1 MIDYNNDGIGKLNDE
16 QEKQWLTATTYAS
29 IKAPVYTDALSL
41 LIPYVNSRINGYAVV
56 DEKWRIAVN
65 PSFFNL
71 SKEEQGFICCHE
83 ASHVLSLH
91 FQRAKAAHQSDLKT
105 SMLSQDIE
113 IDQQFSGVYGLTM
126 PDSYPMPDDYN
137 LKPFQTME
145 TYYPIIIQQN
155 GNGEG
160 SDESSHSMSTSSMN
174 ADNAGN
180 GSHNNNSKNQSS
192 DGNNS
197 RNHNNG
203 NHNGKHGSDKP
214 TGCAGD
220 NPDKISKDAD
230 NAGINGAGTADIVN
244 TMELTKDRAE
254 LMVKKYG
261 RGSGNGKLAG
271 WLIDGMTPPAVDWRE
286 LMRAIVSHVKTC
298 KSFQAIDRSF
308 SKINK
313 RAAGFI
319 PDIIMPG
326 YVSFNP
332 NVMFALDTSGSMDK
346 KEIMKALTEC
356 QSIID
361 NGLNGSCKMRAFCVD
376 TEIKE
381 EQVVSDVNDLNV
393 TGRGGTD
400 MMPAFR
406 YIRDM
411 RASDKPDLFVLATDG
426 YVPWDACRDY
436 MPDWECS
443 VVILITDR
451 SGLKQVPA
459 WLNDEATVLS
469 IDDDK

>member
-1 MIDYNNDGIGKLNDE
+1 MNDYNDDGIGKLSDE
-16 QEKQWLTATTYAS
+16 QEKQWLAATTYAS

-41 LIPYVNSRINGYAVV
+41 LIPYVSSRINGYAVV

-65 PSFFNL
+65 PSFFTL

-83 ASHVLSLH
+83 ATHVLSLH
-91 FQRAKAAHQSDLKT
+91 FQRAKAAHQADLKT

-113 IDQQFSGVYGLTM
+113 IDQQFAGVYGLTM
-126 PDSYPMPDDYN
+126 PDSYPMPDDYS
-137 LKPFQTME
+137 LPPFQTME
-145 TYYPIIIQQN
+145 TYYPIIILQN
-155 GNGEG
+155 NNGTGNQ
-160 SDESSHSMSTSSMN
+160 SSNNSMM
-174 ADNAGN
+174 NAGN
-180 GSHNNNSKNQSS
+180 DGNQSGSKGNSSDSKNPS
-192 DGNNS
+192 DGNNTTEGS
-197 RNHNNG
+197 
-203 NHNGKHGSDKP
+203 SDKP

-254 LMVKKYG
+254 MMVKKYG
-261 RGSGNGKLAG
+261 KGSGNGKLAG
-271 WLIDGMTPPAVDWRE
+271 WLIDGMTPPAVDWRDI
-286 LMRAIVSHVKTC
+286 MRSIVSHVKTC

-346 KEIMKALTEC
+346 DEIMKALTEC

-411 RASDKPDLFVLATDG
+411 GIHDKPDLFVLATDG

-451 SGLKQVPA
+451 SGLKQVPT
-459 WLNDEATVLS
+459 WLQDEATVLS